1 MRRTWEKLTAESTNV
16 THTEEWDDYRDR
28 IQVAS
33 DIKPVE
39 ASHYRGKHI
48 SMFSDAKEVSV
59 RPGWD
64 DYDYYEPASRISHFE
79 LFEKS
84 CVPQTCSFAQHQ
96 TETLLSSWT
105 RTTKHTSNAVIA
117 AQSVCP
123 PAMSLEEFRA
133 FGHVRSDHR
142 LQWANVLCQLIIPS
156 LNWNNASTYW
166 LVLQA
171 CLEAGPSDHVDL
183 LRREAHADISNE
195 SFVRRMVDALNKA
208 LDRYRENWQNDV
220 ADTENKEK
228 KENEVDTNI
237 DNSVDNEH
245 YKTHATGFRINLLLG
260 FQAVVED
267 ILNHARDSE
276 LLHLR
281 DKERSYLE
289 IESNTKDQSS
299 PILLKRAKIR
309 NSAFRVS
316 EFGAEEHTTSHDR
329 RYVGRHQKQGYKTFT
344 KARMVTQRL
353 LSRQQDL
360 LDPPSSKLREDI
372 LEISGKQFL
381 GDPDVYLRFN
391 LDYLQPSS
399 GSLSGLWCGLHHAL
413 TKERNKYRIAFFLSA
428 LIHAKES
435 SWDVVQTLM
444 AFTIVPD
451 RFGLL
456 VAPPLERQFNLEYEI
471 STMLDRV
478 DRIIQKSM
486 YKLSQCPEASLPK
499 LAHESKQ
506 HASRRRSYVWK
517 DKSDGMAKSFRSKL
531 EAQWCQGWTVTT
543 PTGDAYSSYMD
554 VNTIMR
560 EVSTAL
566 GHARR
571 TMDFRDLCTK
581 VPHATNNA
589 EPLTGL
595 FEHLSRIAGD
605 KPYGVSYLQELQ
617 NSSASTTKP
626 SFELKQGTASLESIF
641 QEHLLQ
647 CKRAAERIRTAID
660 ETLSTKSIVD
670 ATFQAA
676 CLYPRISPDFLLG
689 RLRQRSWVKL
699 SDDWPNC
706 LVNYGL
712 TLTYLQRAERLV
724 NASSGTGR
732 RTELLQE
739 ILNTGSHECED
750 GDLLAFPESLLLEL
764 EQGILIRPVQQGI
777 AAKMREPP
785 NGSNSVMQLNMGEG
799 KSSVIVPIIAAALA
813 DGERLVRVVV
823 AKPQSKQMQH
833 TFVATLGGLI
843 DRRIFYLPISRAL
856 QLESD
861 GIEAVRRI
869 ISSCRKERGVLL
881 VQPEHILSFK
891 LMGLESI
898 YGQSGSLGTQILTT
912 YREFESVS
920 RDIVDESDENFSV
933 KFELIYTIGA
943 QQPIDMSPERWTMIQ
958 ELMDIVLEVARNLAT
973 GPETIKEL
981 LFEEDDTRTAASQ
994 QFIEAV
1000 EGARS
1005 GLFSEPVSK
1014 NALLLLRGLLVTN
1027 VISFAL
1033 GQKRFRVNY
1042 GLAPGR
1048 RPATKLAVPYRAKD
1062 SPAPRSE
1069 FSHPDVVIVL
1079 TCLSYYY
1086 QGLSSDKL
1094 RDCLEILSRSGQ
1106 AEQEYSRWAA
1116 KAPHLPSSL
1125 GHFSG
1130 VNLRDSTLY
1139 KESVFPALRYS
1150 KPAIDFY
1157 LATVV
1162 SPKEMREFPYK
1173 LSASGWDLGKTKRHP
1188 LTGFSGTSDSKY
1200 VLPLSATALDLE
1212 EQRHTNSAV
1221 LACLLRDENTVLEL
1235 GGDGA
1240 NSSSALTVDT
1250 LLTAIIELSNLEVAQ
1265 RWLWLVPH
1273 QHADAVIFFNDHD
1286 ELSVLTRNGSVD
1298 LFLTSPFA
1306 TQTERCL
1313 VFLDQAHTR
1322 GTDLRLPDSYRAAV
1336 TLGPNLV
1343 KTPWY
1348 KTLALLLLP
1357 LWATQGIRHQYQEIV
1372 WERAEETGELSVA
1385 DVEEYLE
1392 DEAQGLEQRY
1402 RPVSKASGASNSQSL
1417 TSKLIKTK
1425 DANADEASSL
1435 DAYQRPVQWLLTT
1448 NIASPHHGMRMVLV
1462 SSWEANKLKAIL
1474 ESAKQTTAE
1483 ARPPV
1488 LLRAYLPRSSLSFE
1502 SLEDLTVYTVPK
1514 LSSTAAPPPPN
1525 ELVTQLNLFAGQ
1537 LYLRTYDDY
1546 VRLCR
1551 FLGLSYSENEGD
1563 DDIAADGFVGRA
1575 AAGGT
1580 DAYGKGV
1587 SGGDFERVRL

>member
-1 MRRTWEKLTAESTNV
+1 MLSQ
-16 THTEEWDDYRDR
+16 HDR
-28 IQVAS
+28 
-33 DIKPVE
+33 
-39 ASHYRGKHI
+39 
-48 SMFSDAKEVSV
+48 
-59 RPGWD
+59 
-64 DYDYYEPASRISHFE
+64 
-79 LFEKS
+79 
-84 CVPQTCSFAQHQ
+84 
-96 TETLLSSWT
+96 
-105 RTTKHTSNAVIA
+105 
-117 AQSVCP
+117 
-123 PAMSLEEFRA
+123 
-133 FGHVRSDHR
+133 
-142 LQWANVLCQLIIPS
+142 
-156 LNWNNASTYW
+156 
-166 LVLQA
+166 
-171 CLEAGPSDHVDL
+171 
-183 LRREAHADISNE
+183 
-195 SFVRRMVDALNKA
+195 
-208 LDRYRENWQNDV
+208 
-220 ADTENKEK
+220 
-228 KENEVDTNI
+228 
-237 DNSVDNEH
+237 
-245 YKTHATGFRINLLLG
+245 

-571 TMDFRDLCTK
+571 TSLFKSYLSDLTRELGSMLVSRGHVTDQNGPDSNGSVLPSKAGQLPGRLAYVRSDLLFSRSAPPTNRPRPVDFRDLCTK

-994 QFIEAV
+994 QF
-1000 EGARS
+1000 
-1005 GLFSEPVSK
+1005 
-1014 NALLLLRGLLVTN
+1014 
-1027 VISFAL
+1027 
-1033 GQKRFRVNY
+1033 
-1042 GLAPGR
+1042 
-1048 RPATKLAVPYRAKD
+1048 
-1062 SPAPRSE
+1062 
-1069 FSHPDVVIVL
+1069 
-1079 TCLSYYY
+1079 
-1086 QGLSSDKL
+1086 
-1094 RDCLEILSRSGQ
+1094 
-1106 AEQEYSRWAA
+1106 
-1116 KAPHLPSSL
+1116 
-1125 GHFSG
+1125 
-1130 VNLRDSTLY
+1130 
-1139 KESVFPALRYS
+1139 VFW
-1150 KPAIDFY
+1150 KI
-1157 LATVV
+1157 
-1162 SPKEMREFPYK
+1162 
-1173 LSASGWDLGKTKRHP
+1173 
-1188 LTGFSGTSDSKY
+1188 
-1200 VLPLSATALDLE
+1200 
-1212 EQRHTNSAV
+1212 Q
-1221 LACLLRDENTVLEL
+1221 
-1235 GGDGA
+1235 
-1240 NSSSALTVDT
+1240 
-1250 LLTAIIELSNLEVAQ
+1250 
-1265 RWLWLVPH
+1265 
-1273 QHADAVIFFNDHD
+1273 
-1286 ELSVLTRNGSVD
+1286 
-1298 LFLTSPFA
+1298 
-1306 TQTERCL
+1306 
-1313 VFLDQAHTR
+1313 LDQ
-1322 GTDLRLPDSYRAAV
+1322 
-1336 TLGPNLV
+1336 
-1343 KTPWY
+1343 
-1348 KTLALLLLP
+1348 
-1357 LWATQGIRHQYQEIV
+1357 
-1372 WERAEETGELSVA
+1372 
-1385 DVEEYLE
+1385 
-1392 DEAQGLEQRY
+1392 
-1402 RPVSKASGASNSQSL
+1402 
-1417 TSKLIKTK
+1417 
-1425 DANADEASSL
+1425 
-1435 DAYQRPVQWLLTT
+1435 
-1448 NIASPHHGMRMVLV
+1448 
-1462 SSWEANKLKAIL
+1462 
-1474 ESAKQTTAE
+1474 
-1483 ARPPV
+1483 
-1488 LLRAYLPRSSLSFE
+1488 F
-1502 SLEDLTVYTVPK
+1502 
-1514 LSSTAAPPPPN
+1514 
-1525 ELVTQLNLFAGQ
+1525 
-1537 LYLRTYDDY
+1537 
-1546 VRLCR
+1546 
-1551 FLGLSYSENEGD
+1551 
-1563 DDIAADGFVGRA
+1563 
-1575 AAGGT
+1575 
-1580 DAYGKGV
+1580 
-1587 SGGDFERVRL
+1587 